1 MLTCLPLP
9 RDSADGH
16 GRLEFLAGLF
26 PPCLY
31 YSVFVLTSAALP
43 PENLDPCPYPNPLLR
58 AHSTYTDVSEIRCI
72 CITLAILQTM
82 VYFIYQIKLFCEMGE
97 AVEALRNKYKAKK
110 LFLFT
115 VAALSVY
122 SVVSI
127 IPALFILN
135 FSLGLVASLLYL
147 FCQTIFYSNLDV
159 WIGQLAH
166 D

>member
-1 MLTCLPLP
+1 
-9 RDSADGH
+9 
-16 GRLEFLAGLF
+16 
-26 PPCLY
+26 
-31 YSVFVLTSAALP
+31 
-43 PENLDPCPYPNPLLR
+43 
-58 AHSTYTDVSEIRCI
+58 
-72 CITLAILQTM
+72 M
-82 VYFIYQIKLFCEMGE
+82 VYFIYQIKLVCEMGE